1 MAEIEEGQPDGA
13 CDHEPEGD
21 VRPGLGP
28 LRDGPHDVEQGD
40 EEDEG
45 ERHVEPPREAERLTP
60 ISETDRDDNDSSRHQ
75 GYEAEQ
81 AEASQRRAAQPG
93 AGQARE
99 HVIDATHQGEHQ
111 EPDHQDEVR
120 HRLEAA
126 EAHRGEVV
134 EAEGEQGEHL
144 EQATQGQESGSDQ
157 DVGCCDAVLVGGTP
171 EEGSNVCRL
180 AGRHQIPRSGTG
192 RREHNDSTR
201 SFRPAPEGGQAPERV
216 LCRDPGYG
224 RNGSTGTTRAR
235 SKNQMYRLAE
245 LSDSTRKKA
254 GWGLLLIGTLLLVA
268 GVIWLHYSSLPQ
280 TTVVDGEAVPVVV
293 DYFNWIPRGAIWKGL
308 AYLAIF
314 GASQMMVI
322 GGVFLWILNQRMTWS
337 RALFA
342 AFVTWLELV
351 IIFGMVPSEWLS
363 YAQTDLDWSS
373 QRIALTIPP
382 ILVLGNTVEI
392 SYAVIKDSISMGYH
406 LVMLGAA
413 AVFALELQKMK
424 QGRPASAAKPEK
436 KSPYGRPL
444 VRGET

>member
-1 MAEIEEGQPDGA
+1 
-13 CDHEPEGD
+13 
-21 VRPGLGP
+21 
-28 LRDGPHDVEQGD
+28 
-40 EEDEG
+40 
-45 ERHVEPPREAERLTP
+45 
-60 ISETDRDDNDSSRHQ
+60 
-75 GYEAEQ
+75 
-81 AEASQRRAAQPG
+81 
-93 AGQARE
+93 
-99 HVIDATHQGEHQ
+99 
-111 EPDHQDEVR
+111 
-120 HRLEAA
+120 
-126 EAHRGEVV
+126 
-134 EAEGEQGEHL
+134 
-144 EQATQGQESGSDQ
+144 
-157 DVGCCDAVLVGGTP
+157 
-171 EEGSNVCRL
+171 
-180 AGRHQIPRSGTG
+180 
-192 RREHNDSTR
+192 
-201 SFRPAPEGGQAPERV
+201 
-216 LCRDPGYG
+216 
-224 RNGSTGTTRAR
+224 
-235 SKNQMYRLAE
+235 MYRLAE

-280 TTVVDGEAVPVVV
+280 TTVVNGEAVPVVV

-314 GASQMMVI
+314 GATQMMVI

-413 AVFALELQKMK
+413 AVFTLELQKMK
-424 QGRPASAAKPEK
+424 QGRPASAAQPEK